1 MIILLIE
8 SHFPLVS
15 LRIQLSMPE
24 LMEVQYTH
32 NLREELLPL
41 VGVNSNTPTVEPENG
56 FDIMRN

>member
-1 MIILLIE
+1 
-8 SHFPLVS
+8 
-15 LRIQLSMPE
+15 MPE